1 MIISQKHIRIP
12 VADTLGQKPRDKKKK
27 RKVKEK
33 NPLVFD

>member
-27 RKVKEK
+27 KESKRKES
-33 NPLVFD
+33 PCL